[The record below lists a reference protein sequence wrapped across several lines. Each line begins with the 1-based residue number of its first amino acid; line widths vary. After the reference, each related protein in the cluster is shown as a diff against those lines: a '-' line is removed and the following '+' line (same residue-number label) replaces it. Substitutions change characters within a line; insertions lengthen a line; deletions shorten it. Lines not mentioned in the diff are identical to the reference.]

1 MAKVLERKKV
11 NDRYK
16 WKVSHIVENDE
27 VWNEK
32 FQAIVAEF
40 QILPTYKGKLG
51 DDATLLE
58 FLKKQDELTIELI
71 KLYLYAHMNSDADTR
86 DDNYQQMQRRIQSA
100 LVMISSS
107 LSFVETEICLRSEEQ
122 LLALSKQPEFSDYS
136 YMLEKL
142 AKDKKHVLSEEVEKV
157 LADVGSFSGGFRE
170 AFSMFDNADVKFKKI
185 TIDGVETEMSHGVY
199 GYALQCADQATR
211 QAAFESMFGAYKD
224 HINTIA
230 AIYGNHVKKDAFYAK
245 TKKYD
250 SCLSMALEQN
260 DVDPAAYENLIKTVD
275 ENCKYMHKYMA
286 FRKKAL
292 GVEKLNMWDLHTS
305 IVKDVDI
312 AVPYE
317 KAYKMVK
324 EALRPLGEEYQG
336 LLTEAYENGW
346 IDVCETKGKRSG
358 AYSTSTYGC
367 HPFVLLNY
375 QQTSHDIFTI
385 AHELG
390 HAMHSHYSQEN
401 QPFSK
406 SDYVIFVAEIAST
419 VNEVLMLKYLIS
431 KTKDVEMKKYLL
443 SYYLDMFRT
452 TLFRQTMF
460 AEFELEAH
468 KLAEAD
474 APITANALSEIY
486 LNLNKKYY
494 GKAVTHN
501 DLIRYEWAR
510 IPHFYTSFY
519 VYQYATGITAA
530 ISIANNILKNG
541 EKAFK
546 GYKQFL
552 SAGGSMPPIEILKLA
567 GVDLTTEEPF
577 KVAMKEFK
585 DTLNELIKI
594 Y

>member
-1 MAKVLERKKV
+1 MAKVIERKKV

-122 LLALSKQPEFSDYS
+122 LLALSEKPEFSDYS

-199 GYALQCADQATR
+199 GYALQSGDQATR

-230 AIYGNHVKKDAFYAK
+230 ALYGNHVKKDAFYAK

-486 LNLNKKYY
+486 YNLNKKYY

>member
-122 LLALSKQPEFSDYS
+122 LLALSEKPEFSDYS

-199 GYALQCADQATR
+199 GYALQSGDQATR

-230 AIYGNHVKKDAFYAK
+230 ALYGNHVKKDAFYAK

-260 DVDPAAYENLIKTVD
+260 DVDPAAYENLIKMVD

-324 EALRPLGEEYQG
+324 EALKPLGEEYQG

-486 LNLNKKYY
+486 YNLNKKYY

>member
-122 LLALSKQPEFSDYS
+122 LLALSKKPEFSDYS

-199 GYALQCADQATR
+199 GYALQSGDQATR

-230 AIYGNHVKKDAFYAK
+230 ALYGNHVKKDAFYAK

-486 LNLNKKYY
+486 YNLNKKYY

>member
-122 LLALSKQPEFSDYS
+122 LLALSKKPEFSDYS

-199 GYALQCADQATR
+199 GYALQCGDQATR

-230 AIYGNHVKKDAFYAK
+230 ALYGNHVKKDAFYAK

-250 SCLSMALEQN
+250 NCLSMALEQN

-275 ENCKYMHKYMA
+275 ENCKYMHKYIA

-324 EALRPLGEEYQG
+324 EALKPLGEEYQG

-401 QPFSK
+401 QPFAK

-486 LNLNKKYY
+486 YNLNKKYY

>member
-230 AIYGNHVKKDAFYAK
+230 ALYGNHVKKDAFYAK

-260 DVDPAAYENLIKTVD
+260 DVDPSAYENLIKTVD

-324 EALRPLGEEYQG
+324 EALKPLGEEYQG

-390 HAMHSHYSQEN
+390 HAMHSHYSQKN

-486 LNLNKKYY
+486 YNLNKKYY

>member
-122 LLALSKQPEFSDYS
+122 LLALSEKPEFSDYS

-199 GYALQCADQATR
+199 GYALQSGDQATR

-230 AIYGNHVKKDAFYAK
+230 ALYGNHVKKDAFYAK

-324 EALRPLGEEYQG
+324 EALKPLGEEYQG

-431 KTKDVEMKKYLL
+431 KTKDMEMKKYLL

-486 LNLNKKYY
+486 YNLNKKYY

>member
-58 FLKKQDELTIELI
+58 FLKKQDKLTIELI

-230 AIYGNHVKKDAFYAK
+230 ALYGNHVKKDAFYAK

-324 EALRPLGEEYQG
+324 EALKPLGEEYQG

-486 LNLNKKYY
+486 YNLNKKYY

>member
-122 LLALSKQPEFSDYS
+122 LLALSKQLEFSDYS

-230 AIYGNHVKKDAFYAK
+230 ALYGNHVKKDAFYAK

-324 EALRPLGEEYQG
+324 EALKPLGEEYQG

-486 LNLNKKYY
+486 YNLNKKYY

>member
-122 LLALSKQPEFSDYS
+122 LLALSKKPEFSDYS

-199 GYALQCADQATR
+199 GYALQCGDQATR

-230 AIYGNHVKKDAFYAK
+230 ALYGNHVKKDAFYAK

-250 SCLSMALEQN
+250 SCLSMALEQY

-324 EALRPLGEEYQG
+324 EALKPLGEEYQG

-401 QPFSK
+401 QPFAK

-431 KTKDVEMKKYLL
+431 KSKDVEMKKYLL

-486 LNLNKKYY
+486 YNLNKKYY

>member
-1 MAKVLERKKV
+1 MTKVLERKKV

-122 LLALSKQPEFSDYS
+122 LLALSEKPEFSDYS

-230 AIYGNHVKKDAFYAK
+230 ALYGNHVKKDAFYAK

-324 EALRPLGEEYQG
+324 EALKPLGEEYQG

-486 LNLNKKYY
+486 YNLNKKYY

>member
-122 LLALSKQPEFSDYS
+122 LLALSEKPEFSDYS

-199 GYALQCADQATR
+199 GYALQSGDQATR

-230 AIYGNHVKKDAFYAK
+230 ALYGNHVKKDAFYAK

-260 DVDPAAYENLIKTVD
+260 DVDPSAYENLIKTVD

-324 EALRPLGEEYQG
+324 EALKPLGEEYQG

-390 HAMHSHYSQEN
+390 HAMHSHYSQKN

-486 LNLNKKYY
+486 YNLNKKYY

>member
-199 GYALQCADQATR
+199 GYALQSADQATR

-230 AIYGNHVKKDAFYAK
+230 ALYGNHVKKDAFYAK

-324 EALRPLGEEYQG
+324 EALKPLGEEYQG

-358 AYSTSTYGC
+358 AYSTSTFGC

-486 LNLNKKYY
+486 YNLNKKYY

>member
-230 AIYGNHVKKDAFYAK
+230 ALYGNHVKKDAFYAK

-324 EALRPLGEEYQG
+324 EALKPLGEEYQG

-486 LNLNKKYY
+486 YNLNKKYY

-552 SAGGSMPPIEILKLA
+552 SAGGSMSPIEILKLA

>member
-122 LLALSKQPEFSDYS
+122 LLALSEKPEFSDYS

-199 GYALQCADQATR
+199 GYALQSGDQATR

-230 AIYGNHVKKDAFYAK
+230 ALYGNHVKKDAFYAK

-250 SCLSMALEQN
+250 NCLSMALEQN

-401 QPFSK
+401 QPFPK

-486 LNLNKKYY
+486 YNLNKKYY

>member
-122 LLALSKQPEFSDYS
+122 LLALSEKPEFSDYS

-199 GYALQCADQATR
+199 GYALQSADQATR

-230 AIYGNHVKKDAFYAK
+230 ALYGNHVKKDAFYAK

-324 EALRPLGEEYQG
+324 EALKPLGEEYQG

-486 LNLNKKYY
+486 YNLNKKYY

>member
-122 LLALSKQPEFSDYS
+122 LLALSEKPEFSDYS

-199 GYALQCADQATR
+199 GYALQSGDQATR

-230 AIYGNHVKKDAFYAK
+230 ALYGNHVKKDAFYAK

-486 LNLNKKYY
+486 YNLNKKYY

>member
-122 LLALSKQPEFSDYS
+122 LLALSKQLEFSDYS

-199 GYALQCADQATR
+199 GYALQSGDQATR

-230 AIYGNHVKKDAFYAK
+230 ALYGNHVKKDAFYAK

-324 EALRPLGEEYQG
+324 EALKPLGEEYQG

-486 LNLNKKYY
+486 YNLNKKYY

>member
-16 WKVSHIVENDE
+16 WKVAHIVENDE

-122 LLALSKQPEFSDYS
+122 LLALSEKPEFSDYS

-199 GYALQCADQATR
+199 GYALQSGDQATR

-230 AIYGNHVKKDAFYAK
+230 ALYGNHVKKDAFYAK

-250 SCLSMALEQN
+250 NCLSMALEQN

-486 LNLNKKYY
+486 YNLNKKYY

-585 DTLNELIKI
+585 GTLNELIKI

>member
-122 LLALSKQPEFSDYS
+122 LLALSEKPEFSDYS

-199 GYALQCADQATR
+199 GYALQSGDQATR
-211 QAAFESMFGAYKD
+211 QSAFESMFGAYKD

-230 AIYGNHVKKDAFYAK
+230 ALYGNHVKKDAFYAK

-324 EALRPLGEEYQG
+324 EALKPLGEEYQG

-486 LNLNKKYY
+486 YNLNKKYY

>member
-122 LLALSKQPEFSDYS
+122 LLALSEKPEFSDYS

-230 AIYGNHVKKDAFYAK
+230 ALYGNHVKKDAFYAK

-324 EALRPLGEEYQG
+324 EALKPLGEEYQG

-486 LNLNKKYY
+486 YNLNKKYY

-585 DTLNELIKI
+585 ETLNELIKI

>member
-27 VWNEK
+27 VWSEK

-230 AIYGNHVKKDAFYAK
+230 ALYGNHVKKDAFYAK

-324 EALRPLGEEYQG
+324 EALKPLGEEYQG

-486 LNLNKKYY
+486 YNLNKKYY

>member
-11 NDRYK
+11 NEKYK
-16 WKVSHIVENDE
+16 WKVSHVIENDE

-32 FQAIVAEF
+32 FAKLMEDVK
-40 QILPTYKGKLG
+40 ILPTYKGKLG
-51 DDATLLE
+51 DDAVLLD
-58 FLKKQDELTIELI
+58 FLKKQDELMVELI
-71 KLYLYAHMNSDADTR
+71 KLYLYAHMNSDVDTR
-86 DDNYQQMQRRIQSA
+86 DDNYQQMQRRIQTA
-100 LVMISSS
+100 FVMIGSS
-107 LSFVETEICLRSEEQ
+107 LSFVETEICQRSAEE
-122 LLALSKQPEFSDYS
+122 LLALAEKPEFSDYD
-136 YMLEKL
+136 YMAKKL
-142 AKDKKHVLSEEVEKV
+142 AKDKKHVLSEEVENV
-157 LADVGSFSGGFRE
+157 LANIGSFSGGFSE
-170 AFSMFDNADVKFKKI
+170 AFSMFDNADVKFRKI
-185 TIDGVETEMSHGVY
+185 KIDGVETEMSHGVY
-199 GYALQCADQATR
+199 GFALQSSDQATR
-211 QAAFESMFGAYKD
+211 QDAFESMFEAYKD

-230 AIYGNHVKKDAFYAK
+230 ALYGNHVKKNAFMAR
-245 TKKYD
+245 TRHYD
-250 SCLSMALEQN
+250 SCLNMALENN
-260 DVDPAAYENLIKTVD
+260 DVDPAAYNNLIKTVND
-275 ENCKYMHKYMA
+275 NCKYMHKYMA
-286 FRKKAL
+286 FREKAL
-292 GVEKLNMWDLHTS
+292 GLDKLNMWDLHTS
-305 IVKDVDI
+305 IVKDVELS
-312 AVPYE
+312 VPYE

-324 EALRPLGEEYQG
+324 EALMPLGEEYQG
-336 LLTEAYENGW
+336 LLDEAYSNGW

-367 HPFVLLNY
+367 HPYVLLNY
-375 QQTSHDIFTI
+375 QQTSHDIFTV

-390 HAMHSHYSQEN
+390 HAMHSYYSQKN

-468 KLAEAD
+468 KLAEQNT
-474 APITANALSEIY
+474 PITANTLNDIY
-486 LNLNKKYY
+486 YGLNKKYY

-501 DLIRYEWAR
+501 DLIKYEWAR

-530 ISIANNILKNG
+530 ISIVNNILKNG
-541 EKAFK
+541 DKAVK

-567 GVDLTTEEPF
+567 GVDLTTEQPF

>member
-230 AIYGNHVKKDAFYAK
+230 ALYGNHVKKDAFYAK

-324 EALRPLGEEYQG
+324 EALKPLGEEYQG

-390 HAMHSHYSQEN
+390 HAMHSHYSQKN

-486 LNLNKKYY
+486 YNLNKKYY

>member
-122 LLALSKQPEFSDYS
+122 LLALSEKPEFSDYS

-199 GYALQCADQATR
+199 GYALQSGDQATR

-230 AIYGNHVKKDAFYAK
+230 ALYGNHVKKDAFYAK

-324 EALRPLGEEYQG
+324 EALKPLGEEYQG

-486 LNLNKKYY
+486 YNLNKKYY

>member
-122 LLALSKQPEFSDYS
+122 LLALSEKPEFSDYS

-199 GYALQCADQATR
+199 GYALQSADQATR

-230 AIYGNHVKKDAFYAK
+230 ALYGNHVKKDAFYAK

-324 EALRPLGEEYQG
+324 EALKPLGEEYQG

-401 QPFSK
+401 QPFPK

-486 LNLNKKYY
+486 YNLNKKYY

>member
-157 LADVGSFSGGFRE
+157 LADVGSFSGGFWE

-199 GYALQCADQATR
+199 GYALQSADQATR

-230 AIYGNHVKKDAFYAK
+230 ALYGNHVKKDAFYAK

-324 EALRPLGEEYQG
+324 EALKPLGEEYQG

-486 LNLNKKYY
+486 YNLNKKYY

>member
-122 LLALSKQPEFSDYS
+122 LLALSEKPEFSDYS

-230 AIYGNHVKKDAFYAK
+230 ALYGNHVKKDAFYAK

-250 SCLSMALEQN
+250 SCPSMALEQN

-324 EALRPLGEEYQG
+324 EALKPLGEEYQG

-486 LNLNKKYY
+486 YNLNKKYY

>member
-122 LLALSKQPEFSDYS
+122 LLALSEKPEFSDYS

-199 GYALQCADQATR
+199 GYALQSADQATR

-230 AIYGNHVKKDAFYAK
+230 ALYGNHVKKDAFYAK

-324 EALRPLGEEYQG
+324 EALKPLGEEYQG

-486 LNLNKKYY
+486 YNLNKKYY

-567 GVDLTTEEPF
+567 GVDLTTEQPF

>member
-230 AIYGNHVKKDAFYAK
+230 ALYGNHVKKDAFYAK

-486 LNLNKKYY
+486 YNLNKKYY

>member
-122 LLALSKQPEFSDYS
+122 LLALSEKPEFSDYS

-199 GYALQCADQATR
+199 GYALQSGDQATR

-230 AIYGNHVKKDAFYAK
+230 ALYGNHVKKDAFYAK

-250 SCLSMALEQN
+250 NCLSMALEQN

-324 EALRPLGEEYQG
+324 EALKPLGEEYQG

-401 QPFSK
+401 QPFAK

-486 LNLNKKYY
+486 YNLNKKYY

-546 GYKQFL
+546 GYKRFL

>member
-16 WKVSHIVENDE
+16 WKVAHIVENDE

-199 GYALQCADQATR
+199 GYALQSGDQATR

-230 AIYGNHVKKDAFYAK
+230 ALYGNHVKKDAFYAK

-324 EALRPLGEEYQG
+324 EALKPLGEEYQG

-486 LNLNKKYY
+486 YNLNKKYY

>member
-122 LLALSKQPEFSDYS
+122 LLALSEKPEFSDYS

-211 QAAFESMFGAYKD
+211 QAAFESMFGAYQD

-230 AIYGNHVKKDAFYAK
+230 ALYGNHVKKDAFYAK

-324 EALRPLGEEYQG
+324 EALKPLGEEYQG

-375 QQTSHDIFTI
+375 QQTSPDIFTI

-486 LNLNKKYY
+486 YNLNKKYY

>member
-122 LLALSKQPEFSDYS
+122 LLALSEKPEFSDYS

-230 AIYGNHVKKDAFYAK
+230 ALYGNHVKKDAFYAK

-260 DVDPAAYENLIKTVD
+260 DVDPSAYENLIKTVD

-486 LNLNKKYY
+486 YNLNKKYY

>member
-122 LLALSKQPEFSDYS
+122 LLALSEKPEFSDYS

-185 TIDGVETEMSHGVY
+185 TIDGVEIEMSHGVY

-230 AIYGNHVKKDAFYAK
+230 ALYGNHVKKDAFYAK

-486 LNLNKKYY
+486 YNLNKKYY

>member
-199 GYALQCADQATR
+199 GYALQSGDQATR

-230 AIYGNHVKKDAFYAK
+230 ALYRNHVKKDAFYAK

-324 EALRPLGEEYQG
+324 EALKPLGEEYQG

-486 LNLNKKYY
+486 YNLNKKYY

>member
-122 LLALSKQPEFSDYS
+122 LLALSEKPEFSDYS

-230 AIYGNHVKKDAFYAK
+230 ALYGNHVKKDAFYAK

-260 DVDPAAYENLIKTVD
+260 DVDPAAYENLIKMVD

-324 EALRPLGEEYQG
+324 EALKPLGEEYQG

-486 LNLNKKYY
+486 YNLNKKYY

>member
-122 LLALSKQPEFSDYS
+122 LLALSAKPEFSDYS

-199 GYALQCADQATR
+199 GYALQSADQATR

-230 AIYGNHVKKDAFYAK
+230 ALYGNHVKKDAFYAK

-324 EALRPLGEEYQG
+324 EALKPLGEEYQG

-486 LNLNKKYY
+486 YNLNKKYY

>member
-122 LLALSKQPEFSDYS
+122 LLALSEKPEFSDYS

-185 TIDGVETEMSHGVY
+185 TIDGVKTEMSHGVY
-199 GYALQCADQATR
+199 GYALQSGDQATR

-230 AIYGNHVKKDAFYAK
+230 ALYGNHVKKDAFYAK

-486 LNLNKKYY
+486 YNLNKKYY